1 MNAIATRHHSTTAI
15 VLRLVDFS
23 ETSLVVT
30 LLTRDFGRISALA
43 KGARRLKGP
52 FEGSLDLLSVC
63 RVTFIA
69 KPGDT
74 LDLLTESKLRR
85 RFRGGERS
93 LGRTYGGYYIAE
105 TLRWWLDDAERH
117 EAIFDL
123 TLAALALIDGDG
135 PLAETLL
142 AFDCQC
148 LRMLGHAPTTRVCC
162 VCGVKL
168 EPEFQRARTRS
179 LAFSIDG
186 GGVVCPPCRR
196 RQASL
201 VILSK
206 SAVQTLDEL
215 LQPPGNAADRYMEHD
230 AGERKGIFPLS
241 SLLPRVHE
249 TSYPELRGLISRYM
263 QSLLGRTLR
272 MQPYLP
278 TTIR

>member
-1 MNAIATRHHSTTAI
+1 ME
-15 VLRLVDFS
+15 FS

-30 LLTRDFGRISALA
+30 LLTRDLGRISALA

-93 LGRTYGGYYIAE
+93 LGRTYAGYYIAE
-105 TLRWWLDDAERH
+105 TLRCWLDEAERH
-117 EAIFDL
+117 EAVFDL
-123 TLAALALIDGDG
+123 TLAALSLIDGDG
-135 PLAETLL
+135 PPAATLL

-162 VCGVKL
+162 VCGGNL
-168 EPEFQRARTRS
+168 ESELQRAQSRT

-186 GGVVCPPCRR
+186 GGVVCSACRP
-196 RQASL
+196 RQASIVL
-201 VILSK
+201 LSK
-206 SAVQTLDEL
+206 SAARTLDEL
-215 LQPPGNAADRYMEHD
+215 LQSPGNAAGRYAESD
-230 AGERKGIFPLS
+230 AGQREGIFPLS
-241 SLLPRVHE
+241 SMLPRVSE

>member
-1 MNAIATRHHSTTAI
+1 M
-15 VLRLVDFS
+15 LRLVDFS

-30 LLTRDFGRISALA
+30 LLTRDLGRISALA

-63 RVTFIA
+63 RITLIA

-93 LGRTYGGYYIAE
+93 LGRTYAGYYIAE
-105 TLRWWLDDAERH
+105 ALRWWLDDSERH
-117 EAIFDL
+117 ESLFDL
-123 TLAALALIDGDG
+123 TLAALALIDGNG
-135 PLAETLL
+135 PVAETLL

-148 LRMLGHAPTTRVCC
+148 LQMLGHSPTTGACC
-162 VCGVKL
+162 VCGVTLGGEL
-168 EPEFQRARTRS
+168 EHGGGRRV
-179 LAFSIDG
+179 AFSIDG
-186 GGVVCPPCRR
+186 GGVVCANCRP
-196 RQASL
+196 RQTSL
-201 VILSK
+201 VLLSK
-206 SAVQTLDEL
+206 AAVKTLSEL
-215 LQPPGNAADRYMEHD
+215 LQSPRITADSYTENTTVEQEHV
-230 AGERKGIFPLS
+230 FPLS

-263 QSLLGRTLR
+263 QSLQGRSLR

>member
-1 MNAIATRHHSTTAI
+1 MATRHHSTTAI

-30 LLTRDFGRISALA
+30 LLTRDLGRISALA

-63 RVTFIA
+63 RVTLIA

-93 LGRTYGGYYIAE
+93 LERTYAGYYLAE

-117 EAIFDL
+117 EILFDL
-123 TLAALALIDGDG
+123 TLAALALIDGRG
-135 PLAETLL
+135 PVAETLL

-148 LRMLGHAPTTRVCC
+148 LQMLGHAPTTDVCC
-162 VCGVKL
+162 VCGVTLGAEL
-168 EPEFQRARTRS
+168 ENAGGRRV
-179 LAFSIDG
+179 AFSIDG
-186 GGVVCPPCRR
+186 GGVVCAGCRP
-196 RQASL
+196 RQATL
-201 VILSK
+201 VLMSK
-206 SAVQTLDEL
+206 SSVRTLGEL
-215 LQPPGNAADRYMEHD
+215 LQSPGNTAESYREGVTSEREHV
-230 AGERKGIFPLS
+230 FPLS

-263 QSLLGRTLR
+263 QSLQGRSLR